1 MKGGIPQ
8 EYPWGTA
15 LLFFSLP
22 LQTSQGLLL
31 QYADDTALICN
42 GFTPTETGTVM
53 NSQLMLIQQ
62 WIVTS
67 KMRLNHSNS
76 TIVWFKVSSRK
87 KSGKFPDIVIDVIT
101 LKVFMK

>member
-1 MKGGIPQ
+1 MV
-8 EYPWGTA
+8 

-22 LQTSQGLLL
+22 LQISQGLLL
-31 QYADDTALICN
+31 QYADDTALIWN
-42 GFTPTETGTVM
+42 GPAPVKTGTVM
-53 NSQLMLIQQ
+53 NSQLVLIQQ

-76 TIVWFKVSSRK
+76 TVMWFKISSHK